1 MHVLVGKV
9 DGDHDHKFMVQAE
22 MIAGQII
29 AGSSETPV
37 WIHHAQR
44 TSEITE
50 SDADGL
56 PLAAMLAINADET
69 EPRFTRFDGADVLI
83 LRGVNL
89 NENRRPEDMVSL
101 RVAVMADH
109 VESVALQRV
118 RAVEDTAEMARA
130 AGDRARSGMIVTN
143 LVANL
148 TDRVK
153 DSLVHLNRQ
162 LADLEDILEAPG
174 PNPSAQELSQLRR
187 QAIWLHRFSV
197 PQADALEAVLTAE
210 PAWLKESDLVDL
222 RENWHATRR
231 NVAALEAIRDHS
243 RLIQDRIDQATAEA
257 SQRATYILTI
267 IAGIFLPLNLVAALL
282 GANVGGVPWSEDD
295 NGFTYLIV
303 GSAVVTVV
311 QLWMLRR
318 LKWI

>member
-1 MHVLVGKV
+1 MTT
-9 DGDHDHKFMVQAE
+9 
-22 MIAGQII
+22 GQIL
-29 AGSSETPV
+29 AGSADAPL
-37 WIHHAQR
+37 WIHHPQR
-44 TSEITE
+44 ATEIAASETG
-50 SDADGL
+50 GL
-56 PLAAMLAINADET
+56 PRTALLAINADET

-101 RVAVMADH
+101 RVAVKEDR
-109 VESVALQRV
+109 VETVALQRV
-118 RAVEDTAEMARA
+118 RAVEDTAELARA
-130 AGDRARSGMIVTN
+130 AGDRARAGMVVTN
-143 LVANL
+143 LVSKL
-148 TDRVK
+148 TNRVK

-162 LADLEDILEAPG
+162 LADLEDMLEAPG

-187 QAIWLHRFSV
+187 QAIWLHRFCV
-197 PQADALEAVLTAE
+197 PQADALEAVVAAE
-210 PAWLKESDLVDL
+210 PHWLQDSDLVDL

-282 GANVGGVPWSEDD
+282 GANVGGVPWSEDG

-303 GSAVVTVV
+303 GSAVVTVL
-311 QLWMLRR
+311 QLWILRR

>member
-1 MHVLVGKV
+1 M
-9 DGDHDHKFMVQAE
+9 
-22 MIAGQII
+22 
-29 AGSSETPV
+29 
-37 WIHHAQR
+37 WIHHTQR
-44 TSEITE
+44 ATE
-50 SDADGL
+50 AVASDADGM
-56 PLAAMLAINADET
+56 PIAALLAINADET

-101 RVAVMADH
+101 RVAVMEDR

-118 RAVEDTAEMARA
+118 RAVEDTAELARE
-130 AGDRARSGMIVTN
+130 AGDRVRPGMIVGE
-143 LVANL
+143 LVTRL
-148 TDRVK
+148 TVRVK

-174 PNPSAQELSQLRR
+174 PNPTAQELSQLRR
-187 QAIWLHRFSV
+187 QSIWLHRFSV
-197 PQADALEAVLTAE
+197 PQADALEAVLNAH
-210 PAWLKESDLVDL
+210 PDWLSESDLIDL

-282 GANVGGVPWSEDD
+282 GANVGGVPWSEDG
-295 NGFTYLIV
+295 NGFTYLLA

-311 QLWMLRR
+311 QLWILRR

>member
-1 MHVLVGKV
+1 MLLK
-9 DGDHDHKFMVQAE
+9 
-22 MIAGQII
+22 MIAEKIL
-29 AGSSETPV
+29 AGSQEAPL
-37 WIHHAQR
+37 WIHHSQR
-44 TSEITE
+44 ATE
-50 SDADGL
+50 VVASDADGM
-56 PLAAMLAINADET
+56 PVAALLAINADET

-101 RVAVMADH
+101 RVAVMEDR

-118 RAVEDTAEMARA
+118 RAVESTAELARA

-148 TDRVK
+148 TGRVK

-174 PNPSAQELSQLRR
+174 PNPSAQELAQLRR

-197 PQADALEAVLTAE
+197 PQADALEAVLAAE
-210 PAWLKESDLVDL
+210 PGWLKGSDLIDL
-222 RENWHATRR
+222 RENWHATKR

-282 GANVGGVPWSEDD
+282 GANVGGVPWSEDG
-295 NGFTYLIV
+295 NGFTYLLA

-311 QLWMLRR
+311 QLWILRR

>member
-1 MHVLVGKV
+1 MT
-9 DGDHDHKFMVQAE
+9 
-22 MIAGQII
+22 GQLL
-29 AGSSETPV
+29 AGSQEVPL
-37 WIHHAQR
+37 WIHHSQR
-44 TSEITE
+44 ATE
-50 SDADGL
+50 VVASDADGM
-56 PLAAMLAINADET
+56 PVAALLAINADET

-101 RVAVMADH
+101 RVAVMEDR

-118 RAVEDTAEMARA
+118 RAVEDTAELATA

-148 TDRVK
+148 TGRVK

-174 PNPSAQELSQLRR
+174 PNPSAQELAQLRR

-197 PQADALEAVLTAE
+197 PQADALEAVLAAE
-210 PAWLKESDLVDL
+210 PGWLKGSDLIDL
-222 RENWHATRR
+222 RENWHATKR

-282 GANVGGVPWSEDD
+282 GANVGGVPWSEDG
-295 NGFTYLIV
+295 NGFTYLLA

-311 QLWMLRR
+311 QLWILRR

>member
-1 MHVLVGKV
+1 MT
-9 DGDHDHKFMVQAE
+9 
-22 MIAGQII
+22 GQLL
-29 AGSSETPV
+29 AGSKEAPL
-37 WIHHAQR
+37 WIHHSQR
-44 TSEITE
+44 ATE
-50 SDADGL
+50 VVASDADGM
-56 PLAAMLAINADET
+56 PVAALLAINADET

-101 RVAVMADH
+101 RVAVMEDR

-118 RAVEDTAEMARA
+118 RAVEDTAELARA

-148 TDRVK
+148 TGRVK

-174 PNPSAQELSQLRR
+174 PNPSAQELAQLRR

-197 PQADALEAVLTAE
+197 PQADALEAVLAAE
-210 PAWLKESDLVDL
+210 PGWLKGSDLIDL
-222 RENWHATRR
+222 RENWHATKR

-282 GANVGGVPWSEDD
+282 GANVGGVPWSEDG
-295 NGFTYLIV
+295 NGFTYLLA

-311 QLWMLRR
+311 QLWILRR

>member
-1 MHVLVGKV
+1 
-9 DGDHDHKFMVQAE
+9 
-22 MIAGQII
+22 MIAEKIL
-29 AGSSETPV
+29 AGSRDAPL
-37 WIHHAQR
+37 WIHHTQR
-44 TSEITE
+44 ATE
-50 SDADGL
+50 VVASNADGM
-56 PLAAMLAINADET
+56 PAAALLAINADET

-89 NENRRPEDMVSL
+89 NEHRRPEDMVSL
-101 RVAVMADH
+101 RVAVKEDR

-118 RAVEDTAEMARA
+118 RAVEDTAELATA

-148 TDRVK
+148 TGRVK

-162 LADLEDILEAPG
+162 LAELEDILEAPG
-174 PNPSAQELSQLRR
+174 PNPSAQDLAQLRR

-197 PQADALEAVLTAE
+197 PQADALEAVLAAE
-210 PAWLKESDLVDL
+210 PAWLKGSDLIDL
-222 RENWHATRR
+222 RENWHATKR

-282 GANVGGVPWSEDD
+282 GANVGGVPWSEDG

-311 QLWMLRR
+311 QLWILRR